1 MKHSWEEE
9 AETGDE
15 NRVDVSVV
23 IPVYNEEEALPH
35 LRDALKG
42 ALEKIDRTW
51 EVILVNDGSGDRSR
65 EKMDEIA
72 RADER
77 FAAIHLRRNFG
88 QTAAMSA
95 GFDHARGD
103 VIVAMDADLQNDPR
117 DIPKLLDKID
127 EGYDCVSGWR
137 KDRQDDWFTRILPS
151 KAANWLISTVTGVRL
166 HDYGCSLKAY
176 RREII
181 EDVQLYGEMH
191 RFIPALARWAGAHIT
206 EVVVSHHAR
215 EFGTSKYGL
224 SRTIRVFLDLMT
236 VKFLL
241 SYATRP
247 IQVFGKWG
255 LASGLIGFFMALWL
269 SFRKFAFGEDIG
281 NRPALLLAVLL
292 ILVGF
297 QFITMGLL
305 AELQARTYY
314 EAQDKP
320 IYAIRSITRGDAE
333 GGA

>member
-1 MKHSWEEE
+1 MKHSWEEQE
-9 AETGDE
+9 ALDAD
-15 NRVDVSVV
+15 RPAVSVV
-23 IPVYNEEEALPH
+23 IPIYNEEESLPH
-35 LRDALKG
+35 LYKALKG
-42 ALEKIDRTW
+42 ALEKLDRTW
-51 EVILVNDGSGDRSR
+51 EVLLVNDGSGDRSR
-65 EKMDEIA
+65 ERMDEIS
-72 RADER
+72 RSDER
-77 FAAIHLRRNFG
+77 FISIHLRRNFG

-117 DIPKLLDKID
+117 DIPRLLAKID
-127 EGYDCVSGWR
+127 EGFDCVSGWR
-137 KDRQDDWFTRILPS
+137 KDRQDAKLTRILPS
-151 KAANWLISTVTGVRL
+151 KVANWMISTVTGVKL

-176 RREII
+176 RREILG
-181 EDVQLYGEMH
+181 DVQLYGEMH

-206 EVVVSHHAR
+206 EVVVDHHPR

-224 SRTIRVFLDLMT
+224 SRTIRVFLDLLT

-255 LASGLIGFFMALWL
+255 LASGILGFVMALWL
-269 SFRKFAFGEDIG
+269 SIRKFAFHEDIG

-297 QFITMGLL
+297 QFVTMGLL

-314 EAQDKP
+314 EAQGKP
-320 IYAIRSITRGDAE
+320 IYAIRAITRGDKQ
-333 GGA
+333 G

>member
-1 MKHSWEEE
+1 MDVDTQDRQEGATEEPP
-9 AETGDE
+9 A
-15 NRVDVSVV
+15 VSVV
-23 IPVYNEEEALPH
+23 IPIYNEEEALPH
-35 LRDALKG
+35 LYEALRS
-42 ALEKIDRTW
+42 ALETLDRSW
-51 EVILVNDGSGDRSR
+51 EVLLVNDGSTDDSR
-65 EKMDEIA
+65 ARMDEIA
-72 RADER
+72 RSDAR
-77 FAAIHLRRNFG
+77 FIAIHLRRNFG

-95 GFDHARGD
+95 GFDHARGE

-117 DIPKLLDKID
+117 DIPMLLAKIG
-127 EGYDCVSGWR
+127 EGFDCVSGWR
-137 KDRQDDWFTRILPS
+137 RDRQDDRFTRILPS
-151 KAANWLISTVTGVRL
+151 KIANWMISSVTGVRL

-176 RREII
+176 RREIL

-191 RFIPALARWAGAHIT
+191 RFIPALAHWAGARIA
-206 EVVVSHHAR
+206 EVEVDHHPR
-215 EFGTSKYGL
+215 QFGSSKYGL
-224 SRTIRVFLDLMT
+224 SRTIRVLLDLMT

-255 LASGLIGFFMALWL
+255 LISGIIGFVMAVWL

-314 EAQDKP
+314 EAQGKP
-320 IYAIRSITRGDAE
+320 IYAIRAITRKDR
-333 GGA
+333 